1 MHEQTHTHTPKPK
14 EMFAVV
20 QGMTFLAEWQKQIYK
35 RTSRVR
41 RQITQCPIAQ
51 TPLCVRACSNLAEGE
66 TEGDQSLRGHLLC
79 INDPPRPSN
88 PIMEQQY

>member
-1 MHEQTHTHTPKPK
+1 MNKHTLAPQKPK

-51 TPLCVRACSNLAEGE
+51 TPL
-66 TEGDQSLRGHLLC
+66 SL
-79 INDPPRPSN
+79 
-88 PIMEQQY
+88 